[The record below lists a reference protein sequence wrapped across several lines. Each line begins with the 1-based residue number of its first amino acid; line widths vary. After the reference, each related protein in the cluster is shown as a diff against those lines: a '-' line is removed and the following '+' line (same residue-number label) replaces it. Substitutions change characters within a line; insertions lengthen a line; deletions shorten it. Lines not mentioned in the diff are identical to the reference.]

1 MNYTVIGDAVN
12 LASRLCSHAKSGE
25 VVISKSVYER
35 LEANKGFLAQTPIM
49 VKGKTK
55 EIENWIYNAI

>member
-25 VVISKSVYER
+25 IVISKSVFEK
-35 LEANKGFLAQTPIM
+35 LDSNQGFKSQKPIM
-49 VKGKTK
+49 VKGKSK
-55 EIENWIYNAI
+55 EIENWIYSAI

>member
-1 MNYTVIGDAVN
+1 
-12 LASRLCSHAKSGE
+12 
-25 VVISKSVYER
+25 VISKSVYER
-35 LEANKGFLAQTPIM
+35 LEFNKGFLAQTPIM

>member
-25 VVISKSVYER
+25 IVISKSVYEN
-35 LEANKGFLAQTPIM
+35 LDNSNGFDSQTPIR
-49 VKGKTK
+49 VKGKSN
-55 EIENWIYNAI
+55 EIENWIHKSI